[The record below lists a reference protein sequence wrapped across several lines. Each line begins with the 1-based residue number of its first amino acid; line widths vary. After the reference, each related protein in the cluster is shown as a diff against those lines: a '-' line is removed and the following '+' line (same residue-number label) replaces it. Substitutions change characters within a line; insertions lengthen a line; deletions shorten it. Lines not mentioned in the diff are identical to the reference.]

1 MMYQIGDFVSQ
12 NKNQAIIHLAGALKE
27 DEDIFDKK
35 KNNNTK
41 DTGENCEDTKI
52 DNNIVFIFREMRMM
66 ADETISRFR
75 DMFTTYCVEIAQD
88 ILAEEGVEGCY
99 IM

>member
-1 MMYQIGDFVSQ
+1 MTYQIGDFVSQ
-12 NKNQAIIHLAGALKE
+12 DKNQAIIHLAKTLKE
-27 DEDIFDKK
+27 DEDIFRD
-35 KNNNTK
+35 
-41 DTGENCEDTKI
+41 
-52 DNNIVFIFREMRMM
+52 FLREKFNDDSEKLLEVLINGN
-66 ADETISRFR
+66 DETISRFR

>member
-1 MMYQIGDFVSQ
+1 MTYQIGDFVSQ
-12 NKNQAIIHLAGALKE
+12 DKNQAIIHLAETLKE
-27 DEDIFDKK
+27 DEDIFRD
-35 KNNNTK
+35 
-41 DTGENCEDTKI
+41 
-52 DNNIVFIFREMRMM
+52 FLREKFNDEPEKLLEVLINGN
-66 ADETISRFR
+66 DETISRFR

>member
-1 MMYQIGDFVSQ
+1 MTYQIGDFVSQ
-12 NKNQAIIHLAGALKE
+12 DRNQAILHLTEILKE
-27 DEDIFDKK
+27 DED
-35 KNNNTK
+35 T
-41 DTGENCEDTKI
+41 
-52 DNNIVFIFREMRMM
+52 FRDFLREKFNDDSEKLLEVLINGN
-66 ADETISRFR
+66 DETISRFR

>member
-1 MMYQIGDFVSQ
+1 MTYQIGDFISQ
-12 NKNQAIIHLAGALKE
+12 DKNQAIIHLAETLKE
-27 DEDIFDKK
+27 DEDIFRD
-35 KNNNTK
+35 
-41 DTGENCEDTKI
+41 
-52 DNNIVFIFREMRMM
+52 FLREKFNDDSEKLLEVLINGN
-66 ADETISRFR
+66 DETISRFR

>member
-1 MMYQIGDFVSQ
+1 MTYQIGDFVSQ
-12 NKNQAIIHLAGALKE
+12 DKNQAIIHLAETLKE
-27 DEDIFDKK
+27 DEDIFRDFLREKF
-35 KNNNTK
+35 N
-41 DTGENCEDTKI
+41 
-52 DNNIVFIFREMRMM
+52 DNSEKLLEVLINGN
-66 ADETISRFR
+66 DETISRFR

>member
-1 MMYQIGDFVSQ
+1 MTYQIGDFVSQ
-12 NKNQAIIHLAGALKE
+12 DKNQAIIHLAETLKE
-27 DEDIFDKK
+27 DEDIFRD
-35 KNNNTK
+35 
-41 DTGENCEDTKI
+41 
-52 DNNIVFIFREMRMM
+52 FLREKFNGDSEKLLEVLINGN
-66 ADETISRFR
+66 DETISRFR